1 MTKANE
7 VIDRLIGLND
17 IKIGNEGYFKN
28 NILESLLIDKIASFQ
43 EGYNPNLKDLIN
55 ISFGGK
61 FGKDK
66 NWGIDTSIGPSSN
79 WGFNLSR
86 EF

>member
-1 MTKANE
+1 MEKASE
-7 VIDRLIGLND
+7 VIDKLIGIND
-17 IKIGNEGYFKN
+17 IKIGNTGYFTN
-28 NILESLLIDKIASFQ
+28 NILESLLRDKIASFQ
-43 EGYNPNLKDLIN
+43 DEYNPNLKDLIN

-66 NWGIDTSIGPSSN
+66 NWGIDTSVGPSSN